1 MCNYQTLYHSSN
13 GYVIRCAHCKG
24 IQMAFGTSV
33 VNLAPEEFFC
43 FADMVVRLSDNS
55 DPLCQEH
62 EKSIC
67 LPLPADHVMMLLTPA
82 EVKSLAR
89 MVLEVQALLEA
100 YAILDAASPCSSE
113 D

>member
-1 MCNYQTLYHSSN
+1 MCNYQTLYHSSH

-43 FADMVVRLSDNS
+43 FADMVVRLSDNH
-55 DPLCQEH
+55 DPMYGEN
-62 EKSIC
+62 EKSLC

-82 EVKSLAR
+82 EVRTLAR
-89 MVLEVQALLEA
+89 MVMEVKALLEA
-100 YAILDAASPCSSE
+100 YAILDAASPCSSG